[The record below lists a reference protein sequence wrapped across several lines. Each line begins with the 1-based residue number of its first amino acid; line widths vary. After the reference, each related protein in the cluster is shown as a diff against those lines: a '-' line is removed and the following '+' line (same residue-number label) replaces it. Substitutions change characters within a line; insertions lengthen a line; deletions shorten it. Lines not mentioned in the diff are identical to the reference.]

1 MSLLQQQRRRAREI
15 ALQLLYALD
24 FRNDQTP
31 DEAMA
36 LFPFDGESEE
46 VVNYAIWLVK
56 GIWGKRVEIDNLIR
70 MHITGW
76 RPERMVTVDLEAI
89 RLALFEGVYS
99 KVVPI
104 PVAISEAIELAKRF
118 GTENSGRFVNG
129 VLGKIVRSIA
139 EVEGMAKMSRE
150 MPLLNNLPKTSNVIS
165 VDELTLYIK
174 DLIEKDPILRN
185 VAVKGEIIEIKD
197 IIAATYIFRSGA
209 SNPDYLA

>member
-1 MSLLQQQRRRAREI
+1 
-15 ALQLLYALD
+15 
-24 FRNDQTP
+24 
-31 DEAMA
+31 MA

-56 GIWGKRVEIDNLIR
+56 EIWGKRVEIDNLIR
-70 MHITGW
+70 MHTTGW

-118 GTENSGRFVNG
+118 GTEDSGRFVNG

-139 EVEGMAKMSRE
+139 EVEGDGKDVE
-150 MPLLNNLPKTSNVIS
+150 GNTS
-165 VDELTLYIK
+165 T
-174 DLIEKDPILRN
+174 
-185 VAVKGEIIEIKD
+185 
-197 IIAATYIFRSGA
+197 
-209 SNPDYLA
+209 

>member
-24 FRNDQTP
+24 IRNDQTP

-46 VVNYAIWLVK
+46 VMNYAIWLVK
-56 GIWGKRVEIDNLIR
+56 EIWGKRVEIDNLIR

-139 EVEGMAKMSRE
+139 EVEG
-150 MPLLNNLPKTSNVIS
+150 
-165 VDELTLYIK
+165 DGK
-174 DLIEKDPILRN
+174 DVEGN
-185 VAVKGEIIEIKD
+185 
-197 IIAATYIFRSGA
+197 A
-209 SNPDYLA
+209 SA